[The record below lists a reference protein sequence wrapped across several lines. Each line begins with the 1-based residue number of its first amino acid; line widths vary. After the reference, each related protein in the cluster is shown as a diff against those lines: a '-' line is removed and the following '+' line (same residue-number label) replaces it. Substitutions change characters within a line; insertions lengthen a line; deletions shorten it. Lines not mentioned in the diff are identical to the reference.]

1 VACGAGRSGVVV
13 PVDGCGGKRWFFF
26 ISRLLLLLPL
36 FFVHS
41 VNNILPSLRWSRVV
55 QLVTAKKKNGVAASG
70 SRRRRER
77 GRRERL
83 LFFSLLFVFF
93 PLYFVLFPFLLSPA
107 PIFHSLFPWFCWRL
121 LSVLLVA
128 VERKKQQ
135 WCPEGED
142 GFSSSLCRDRSL
154 CFSLPTSVFA
164 FSFFFFVSVACFPL
178 FSKKILPRLLLFPC
192 IYRQQGERFT
202 IPFPSAGHGGVGWL
216 LCSCCRAWASS
227 SFIVVVGYG
236 GYG

>member
-1 VACGAGRSGVVV
+1 VV
-13 PVDGCGGKRWFFF
+13 PDDEEKEAG
-26 ISRLLLLLPL
+26 
-36 FFVHS
+36 
-41 VNNILPSLRWSRVV
+41 
-55 QLVTAKKKNGVAASG
+55 
-70 SRRRRER
+70 ER
-77 GRRERL
+77 GYCSSL
-83 LFFSLLFVFF
+83 CYLFFF

-164 FSFFFFVSVACFPL
+164 FSFFFCFCSL
-178 FSKKILPRLLLFPC
+178 LPSFLQKNP
-192 IYRQQGERFT
+192 
-202 IPFPSAGHGGVGWL
+202 PS
-216 LCSCCRAWASS
+216 SS
-227 SFIVVVGYG
+227 SFPLYL
-236 GYG
+236 